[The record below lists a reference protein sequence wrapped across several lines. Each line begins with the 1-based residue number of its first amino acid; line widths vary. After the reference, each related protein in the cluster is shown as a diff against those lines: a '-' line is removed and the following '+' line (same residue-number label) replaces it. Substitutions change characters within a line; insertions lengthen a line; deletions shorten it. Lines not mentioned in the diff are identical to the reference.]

1 MIGKNGKLHGSF
13 RNEQLIRS
21 IFSEDQ
27 EAGESG
33 YQNKPQTVVEA
44 ISYLLG
50 HYDWQPGRESG
61 ANIIYL

>member
-13 RNEQLIRS
+13 RNEQLISS
-21 IFSEDQ
+21 ICSEDQ

-50 HYDWQPGRESG
+50 HYDWQP
-61 ANIIYL
+61 